1 MANYQLPNNVVRTF
15 AAALG
20 SVDAAG
26 DIVANPGATYSV
38 TGVHPAGVAVVVGG
52 AAGTDV
58 TVNAIAQNTV
68 GMVVTYHES
77 GGVAEADF
85 TWTLDT
91 VSNVTPTSA
100 SFNSAATVTDVAQAV
115 PDQTVVPAA

>member
-1 MANYQLPNNVVRTF
+1 MANYQLPNDVVRTF
-15 AAALG
+15 AGALA
-20 SVDAAG
+20 SVDNAG
-26 DIVANPGATYSV
+26 NVVPNPGATFSV
-38 TGVHPAGVAVVVGG
+38 TGVHPAGVNVVIGG

-77 GGVAEADF
+77 GGAVEADF

-91 VSNVTPTSA
+91 VDDVTPKA
-100 SFNSAATVTDVAQAV
+100 VSFNPLVTVTDAVQAV